1 MQEQTSGLSELSVER
16 DNLLNKIDSLE
27 REHNEAVAKWQEQI
41 KIKEESMSVEMSQL
55 EISFKESE
63 HMLREDVEEKAH
75 IIQVSWNYIYRLLQC
90 SLVHSGIVFK
100 EGLAPDLWLQSVFIL

>member
-75 IIQVSWNYIYRLLQC
+75 IIQVSWNYIYRLLRC
-90 SLVHSGIVFK
+90 SLVHSRIVFK